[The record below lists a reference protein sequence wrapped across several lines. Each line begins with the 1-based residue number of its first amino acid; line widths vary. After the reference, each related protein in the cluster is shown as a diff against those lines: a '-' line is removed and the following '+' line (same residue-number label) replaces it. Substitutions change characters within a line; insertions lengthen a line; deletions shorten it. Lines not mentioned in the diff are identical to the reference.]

1 MAFPETHWSM
11 LAAASAH
18 GDEAARIAM
27 NELCQRYW
35 QPVYAVVRSL
45 GSEQE
50 DARDRTQS
58 FFLYLLDSATLRKAD
73 KRRGRFRTFLMTVLW
88 RFLRDERK
96 REAADKR
103 GGDRE
108 PVTWDEEGEEVPAFW
123 AEPGELLDREWAL
136 STMERAIETVRRE
149 FIRARGD
156 TAWSVWRGFL
166 PGSVSVP
173 SITAAASILN
183 LSEAGARTEIHRLR
197 NRCREALRR
206 ELMATVSS
214 PEELEEELAYL
225 GRALHGLAISGT
237 SSHQQRPMGSPVE
250 NECRLS

>member
-45 GSEQE
+45 GSDQE

-58 FFLYLLDSATLRKAD
+58 FFLYLLDGATLRRAD

-96 REAADKR
+96 RDEADKR
-103 GGDRE
+103 GGERE
-108 PVTWDEEGEEVPAFW
+108 SVTWDEEGAEVPVSW
-123 AEPGELLDREWAL
+123 DEPGEVLDREWAL

-149 FIRARGD
+149 FVDLRGD
-156 TAWSVWRGFL
+156 AAWTVWRGFL

-173 SITAAASILN
+173 SIALAASILG
-183 LSEAGARTEIHRLR
+183 LSEGGARTEIHRLR

-225 GRALHGLAISGT
+225 GRALHGVSVSGA
-237 SSHQQRPMGSPVE
+237 SCHRQLPLGSPVE
-250 NECRLS
+250 NEYRVP